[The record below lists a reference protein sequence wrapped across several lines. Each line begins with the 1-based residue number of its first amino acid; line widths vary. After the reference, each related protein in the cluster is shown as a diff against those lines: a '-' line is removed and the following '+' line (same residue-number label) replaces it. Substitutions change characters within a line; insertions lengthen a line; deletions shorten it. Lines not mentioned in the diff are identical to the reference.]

1 MIRTTDGD
9 NREKKKKKGAP
20 LQYFHG
26 KTTQA
31 CSFFISELKNTQVY
45 IYKYKY
51 LFDTGD
57 ALNTV
62 RLLPLAPKMEKKAF
76 LKSAFIYTNQ

>member
-9 NREKKKKKGAP
+9 NRKKKKGAL

-31 CSFFISELKNTQVY
+31 RSFFISEPKNALKN
-45 IYKYKY
+45 
-51 LFDTGD
+51 
-57 ALNTV
+57 
-62 RLLPLAPKMEKKAF
+62 
-76 LKSAFIYTNQ
+76 